1 MSNSHP
7 QLARSSSL
15 RCRVS
20 RRISRHSLSQRATHP
35 DLDLASAQD
44 WQSAGPQLC
53 YLGADT
59 VQTPDPSVDT
69 RHTRLT
75 VMDCSDRQL
84 RLCAS
89 TTPHLKASSTT
100 AASSVISRGLQ
111 HEMSPPST
119 TSHPSP
125 PPPPATASPASSCSG
140 NDASYKRW
148 RTSTHPRVQ
157 RGNRSNSWQSLIPHS
172 CFVLLAV
179 LSALPSGVYSGPHE
193 RRLINDL
200 LEKYNDLERPV
211 FNESDALT
219 LKFGLTL
226 QQIIDVDEKNQIL
239 TTNIWLNLEWTDV
252 NLKWNTSE
260 YGNVEDI
267 RIPPHKIW
275 KPDVLMYNS
284 ADEAFDGTYPV
295 KVVVR
300 NTGALTYIPPGI
312 FKSTC
317 KRHYLVSI

>member
-44 WQSAGPQLC
+44 WHSAGPQLC

-75 VMDCSDRQL
+75 VMDSSRQL

-89 TTPHLKASSTT
+89 TTPHLKAPST
-100 AASSVISRGLQ
+100 AASSFISRGLQ

-125 PPPPATASPASSCSG
+125 PPTASPSSSCSG

-148 RTSTHPRVQ
+148 RTSTHSRVQ

-179 LSALPSGVYSGPHE
+179 LSALPIG
-193 RRLINDL
+193 
-200 LEKYNDLERPV
+200 KC
-211 FNESDALT
+211 F
-219 LKFGLTL
+219 
-226 QQIIDVDEKNQIL
+226 
-239 TTNIWLNLEWTDV
+239 
-252 NLKWNTSE
+252 
-260 YGNVEDI
+260 DI
-267 RIPPHKIW
+267 FI
-275 KPDVLMYNS
+275 
-284 ADEAFDGTYPV
+284 
-295 KVVVR
+295 
-300 NTGALTYIPPGI
+300 
-312 FKSTC
+312 
-317 KRHYLVSI
+317 